1 MSTPTPPAAA
11 SAYSRT
17 NPFPAKLT
25 ENRALTKPGSN
36 KDTRH
41 LVVNIEGS
49 GLSYVCGDSLAVYPR
64 NRPEIVDSIIEMLQF
79 DSQEIIPLQGGV
91 QKTLRAALL
100 ENFAL
105 NRVNKKFVRL
115 HVEKLPDGDFKDK
128 LSIII
133 ADETEL
139 ENFAYTRDYVDVLI
153 EFPGGKWTA
162 PDFIATLIRGNP
174 RLYSIA
180 SSPDAHP
187 GEVHLTVAVVQ
198 YTTHNRKKFGLA
210 SGYLANNVPLNDPTV
225 PVYIT
230 PTKHFHLPPGDTPL
244 IMVGP
249 GTGIAP
255 FRAFLEQ
262 RLHNGDKGKNWLFF
276 GDQRRSTDF
285 LYEEEFEAWKASG
298 HLTKL
303 TTAFSRD
310 QAEKIYVQHRMIQ
323 EGAELWQWL
332 QEGAYFCVCGD
343 AKNMAKDVNKAL
355 IEISMAHGG
364 MTIEEATKYVDV
376 TLSKTEKRYLK
387 DVY

>member
-1 MSTPTPPAAA
+1 MSTPTPPAA

-17 NPFPAKLT
+17 NPFPAKMT
-25 ENRALTKPGSN
+25 ENYPLTKPGSN
-36 KDTRH
+36 KETRH
-41 LVVNIEGS
+41 MVINIDGS
-49 GLSYVCGDSLAVYPR
+49 GYTYTVGDSLAVYPR
-64 NRPEIVDSIIEMLQF
+64 NRPEIVDQIIEILGF
-79 DSQEIIPLQGGV
+79 DANEIIPLQGGA
-91 QKTLRAALL
+91 QKTLKAALT

-128 LSIII
+128 LSIIL

-139 ENFAYTRDYVDVLI
+139 ENFVYSRDYIDVLI

-162 PDFIATLIRGNP
+162 ADFVATLMRSNP

-198 YTTHNRKKFGLA
+198 YTTHNRKKYGLA
-210 SGYLANNVPLNDPTV
+210 SGFLANNVTLGENNVLT
-225 PVYIT
+225 YIT

-262 RLHNGDKGKNWLFF
+262 REFNGDKGKNWLFF

-285 LYEEEFEAWKASG
+285 LYEEQFENWLKTG
-298 HLTKL
+298 LLTKL

-343 AKNMAKDVNKAL
+343 AKHMAKDVNKAL
-355 IEISMAHGG
+355 IEIARAHGG
-364 MTIEEATKYVDV
+364 YSEEEATKYIEV
-376 TLSKTEKRYLK
+376 TLAKTEKRYLK

>member
-1 MSTPTPPAAA
+1 MSNPTPPAAA
-11 SAYSRT
+11 SAFSRT

-25 ENRALTKPGSN
+25 ENRALTRPGSN

-41 LVVNIEGS
+41 LVVNIDGS
-49 GLSYVCGDSLAVYPR
+49 GLNYAVGDSLAVYPR
-64 NRPEIVDSIIEMLQF
+64 NRPEIVDSLIETLGF
-79 DSQEIIPLQGGV
+79 DPKEIIPLQGGA
-91 QKTLRAALL
+91 QKTLKAALT

-105 NRVNKKFVRL
+105 NRVNKKFIRL

-128 LSIII
+128 LSILI
-133 ADETEL
+133 ADEAAL
-139 ENFAYTRDYVDVLI
+139 EEYAYTRDYVDVLL
-153 EFPGGKWTA
+153 EYPDGKWTA
-162 PDFIATLIRGNP
+162 PDFVATLIRSNP

-198 YTTHNRKKFGLA
+198 YTTHNRKKYGLA
-210 SGYLANNVPLNDPTV
+210 SGYLANNVPLNEPAI
-225 PVYIT
+225 PVYVT
-230 PTKHFHLPPGDTPL
+230 PTKHFHLPAGDVPL

-310 QAEKIYVQHRMIQ
+310 QSEKIYVQHRMIQ
-323 EGAELWQWL
+323 EGADLWQWL
-332 QEGAYFCVCGD
+332 QDGAIFCVCGD

-355 IEISMAHGG
+355 IEIAMAHGG
-364 MTIEEATKYVDV
+364 LSIEGATKYIEV
-376 TLSKTEKRYLK
+376 TLAKTEKRYLK